1 MWSVLGAQRELEAQI
16 SVCFRIF
23 EDIMI
28 FEEKYFSR
36 FFFREKNFQIF
47 EKFSDF
53 FQIKNKN
60 FVADFFKIFFVDQKN
75 FRPQKLLTFDI
86 M

>member
-16 SVCFRIF
+16 WVCFRIF

-36 FFFREKNFQIF
+36 FFFREKIFQIF
-47 EKFSDF
+47 EKISEL
-53 FQIKNKN
+53 FQIKNETFFN
-60 FVADFFKIFFVDQKN
+60 DFFKIFFLVRKK
-75 FRPQKLLTFDI
+75 FRPQNLITFD
-86 M
+86 MM